1 MLEKAEEDI
10 KLVQAERTEA
20 LKKYDEKRLKYNEIK
35 NEYSILK
42 NHLRKLTMAIVNNDY
57 NYGREDRKPWMETD
71 TQLLNTYTKRI
82 REY

>member
-1 MLEKAEEDI
+1 MEKAEEDI
-10 KLVQAERTEA
+10 KLVQAERTEK

-57 NYGREDRKPWMETD
+57 NYGREDRKTWMEPD
-71 TQLLNTYTKRI
+71 TQLLSTYTKRL